1 MPESNLERLKEFGE
15 IADSLEEKVMSDS
28 YWEKEEEILKKRIAE
43 NKKTN
48 QSILMSSAKFKE
60 CFSL

>member
-1 MPESNLERLKEFGE
+1 MPKSNLELLKEFGK

-28 YWEKEEEILKKRIAE
+28 YWDREEEILKKRIAE

-48 QSILMSSAKFKE
+48 QSILMSSAKFKK